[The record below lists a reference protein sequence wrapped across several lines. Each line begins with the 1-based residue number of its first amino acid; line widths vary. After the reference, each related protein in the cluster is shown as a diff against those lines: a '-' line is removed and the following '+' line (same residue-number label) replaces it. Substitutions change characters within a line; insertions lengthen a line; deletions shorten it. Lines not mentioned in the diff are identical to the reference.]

1 MSERS
6 GPMARLKPVLR
17 ELKAYTVPAEPPPV
31 KLDANESPW
40 PLPDEARR
48 AIAEAVAALPFHRYP
63 DGRAT
68 KLRAALAT
76 WLGASGDELVLGAGS
91 DEVIAM
97 LLHAFATPTEG
108 RPPAMLFP
116 GPSFVMYRITGLGH
130 GYRPVEVDLRA
141 DFTLD
146 RDALMAAFA
155 EHDPALAFYA
165 TPNNPTGNAYDEA
178 ILRELIEAHPNTL
191 HILDEAYGHFQ
202 RQTPETPAHTL
213 APWLAEYPNVGVLG
227 TVSKVGLAALR
238 VGWVRLRPELAAEI
252 EKVRQPF
259 NLSATAQ
266 VAAEVLLREHPA
278 VIEDAAR
285 AIVRE
290 RERLRAAL
298 AERGLDPQPSQ
309 ANFILARIPAA
320 KKAPL
325 LERGVALRFFS
336 DPRLDG
342 WARVTVGTPDETTAL
357 LAALDAL

>member
-1 MSERS
+1 VSDRP
-6 GPMARLKPVLR
+6 GPMSRLKPVLSQ
-17 ELKAYTVPAEPPPV
+17 LKAYTVPAEPPPV

-40 PLPDEARR
+40 PLPEGARR
-48 AIAEAVAALPFHRYP
+48 AIGDAVAALPFHRYP

-68 KLRAALAT
+68 KLRAALAS
-76 WLGASGDELVLGAGS
+76 WLDARPEELVLGAGS

-97 LLHAFATPTEG
+97 LMQAFAAPTGGEA
-108 RPPAMLFP
+108 PAMLFP
-116 GPSFVMYRITGLGH
+116 GPSFVMYRITGLSH
-130 GYRPVEVDLRA
+130 GFRPVEVDLKD

-146 RDALMAAFA
+146 AAAMRAAFA

-165 TPNNPTGNAYDEA
+165 TPNNPTGNPYDESV
-178 ILRELIEAHPNTL
+178 LRELVEAHPNTL
-191 HILDEAYGHFQ
+191 HILDEAYGPFH
-202 RQTPETPAHTL
+202 RKEPEAPAHTL
-213 APWLAEYPNVGVLG
+213 APWLADYPNVGVLG

-266 VAAEVLLREHPA
+266 VAAEVLLRDHPS

-285 AIVRE
+285 SIVRE
-290 RERLRAAL
+290 RARLHAAL

-309 ANFILARIPAA
+309 ANFILARIPASR
-320 KKAPL
+320 KAPL
-325 LERGVALRFFS
+325 LERGVALRFFG

-342 WARVTVGTPDETTAL
+342 WARVTVGTPAETDAL
-357 LAALDAL
+357 LTALDAL